1 MHGMI
6 SRNMIAVLDHNCSAI
21 LPQATTSD
29 CTLGYKQIFSKISRA
44 WCVKKIECA
53 KEKNYV

>member
-1 MHGMI
+1 
-6 SRNMIAVLDHNCSAI
+6 MIAVLDHNCSAI